1 MNKYLVFGG
10 SGSLGNCL
18 IKHLIEKNIV
28 IISSRD
34 EEKQWRIKNRYLNNK
49 NINFHIGDIR
59 DVDSVKSIIE
69 NSNPTHIIIAS
80 ALKQIDIC
88 EKQPEESIMTN
99 IIGIKNIVNIVKK
112 MNNIKTLFVSTDK
125 ACSPVNVYGM
135 CKSISEKIVTNQ
147 WDNQNNNCFVCV
159 RYGNVLESR
168 GSIIPLLRYQ
178 AINNDYFTITDVNM
192 TRFLMTL
199 NESCKLIEHAFE
211 QKDNNGKTFI
221 PILPAMR
228 IMDLFEIFAEKY
240 NKKIK
245 TLGIRPGEKV
255 YEELVNDS
263 EIYRTIK
270 NNNHYVI
277 NNSHQG
283 INNDNTS
290 IIKRYTSKSDVLS
303 KKELKEYLEYLGIE
317 L

>member
-1 MNKYLVFGG
+1 
-10 SGSLGNCL
+10 
-18 IKHLIEKNIV
+18 
-28 IISSRD
+28 
-34 EEKQWRIKNRYLNNK
+34 
-49 NINFHIGDIR
+49 
-59 DVDSVKSIIE
+59 
-69 NSNPTHIIIAS
+69 
-80 ALKQIDIC
+80 
-88 EKQPEESIMTN
+88 
-99 IIGIKNIVNIVKK
+99 
-112 MNNIKTLFVSTDK
+112 
-125 ACSPVNVYGM
+125 
-135 CKSISEKIVTNQ
+135 
-147 WDNQNNNCFVCV
+147 V